1 MFCGVLI
8 FVCRRAVLRKWK
20 EKEGLHATYG
30 NLLRVCCEGGDT
42 STAQVICHTLREK
55 TKEEGKYST
64 TCIPTTLL
72 VDPRNLCP
80 IQHLFIGTTN

>member
-1 MFCGVLI
+1 M
-8 FVCRRAVLRKWK
+8 
-20 EKEGLHATYG
+20 EGEGRSACHQ
-30 NLLRVCCEGGDT
+30 REPEGGDT

-72 VDPRNLCP
+72 VDLCNLCP